1 MLANFKL
8 RDVSACQRCPDCV
21 MVMSSTKRLIVVC
34 EIENR
39 DHFYITKRSR
49 LHEMKDS
56 IYTVKNMQEQDD
68 TREKISLLHNIFLS
82 ITLVVCHNISD
93 FRHPTAK
100 CMSDK
105 DRPVG

>member
-1 MLANFKL
+1 
-8 RDVSACQRCPDCV
+8 
-21 MVMSSTKRLIVVC
+21 MVTSSTKRLIVVC

-68 TREKISLLHNIFLS
+68 TREKNLS
-82 ITLVVCHNISD
+82 IAQYIPFDHLGGMSQHIRFPTPHCEMHVRQRQTSRIILGTVIS
-93 FRHPTAK
+93 
-100 CMSDK
+100 
-105 DRPVG
+105 